1 MVGDNECRSSNYNKP
16 HSGRGRWQRGRLCS
30 CGERTRMRN
39 CSAFLSI
46 LRWTLTALL
55 KVVFKNKNEPGY
67 FLSTSLW
74 TWGLFQKEDKTESWK
89 KTVPFCP
96 ICQITPVF
104 STGLAALTWPVTAN
118 LVQRETRR
126 PWTRHH
132 RSAGASVL
140 GQQRR
145 GERAEGSRPTA
156 VQETA
161 SLRGHPTGSESHGE
175 SSP

>member
-67 FLSTSLW
+67 FFSTSLW
-74 TWGLFQKEDKTESWK
+74 TWGLFQKEDKTEAWK

-104 STGLAALTWPVTAN
+104 ITGLAALTWPVTAN

-132 RSAGASVL
+132 RSAGASVP

-161 SLRGHPTGSESHGE
+161 SLQGHPTGNESHGE